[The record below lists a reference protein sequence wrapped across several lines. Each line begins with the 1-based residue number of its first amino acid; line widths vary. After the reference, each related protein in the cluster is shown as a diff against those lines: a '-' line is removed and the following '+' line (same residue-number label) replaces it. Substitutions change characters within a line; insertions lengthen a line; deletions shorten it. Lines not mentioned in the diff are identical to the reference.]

1 MLNTYF
7 LNNPKKVG
15 FPLYP
20 GTVVK
25 TLSADAEDPRDAGSI
40 PASRRSPGVGNGN
53 LPQYSC
59 LENSMNRGAW
69 WATVHCGCK
78 ESDTTEHDELKTSN
92 LFLTVLE
99 ARS

>member
-1 MLNTYF
+1 MG
-7 LNNPKKVG
+7 K
-15 FPLYP
+15 
-20 GTVVK
+20 
-25 TLSADAEDPRDAGSI
+25 DPPANAGDAGDAGLILGSG
-40 PASRRSPGVGNGN
+40 RSPGVGNGN

-78 ESDTTEHDELKTSN
+78 ESDATEHDELKTSN